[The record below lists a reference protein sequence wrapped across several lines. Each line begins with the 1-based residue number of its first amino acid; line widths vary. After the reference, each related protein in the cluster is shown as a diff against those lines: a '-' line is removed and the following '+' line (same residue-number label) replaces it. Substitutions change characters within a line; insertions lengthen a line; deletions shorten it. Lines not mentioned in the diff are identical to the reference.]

1 MAGRLPPLFPISDED
16 HSGYVA
22 VTVYTLLSLTVT
34 TVFVRLFTRWYI
46 ARVVYPDDIL
56 LAGATGIAILQ
67 SAFVQLSIDHG
78 LGKRISVVST
88 NDLTSFDKHMYGT
101 QILVLATVA
110 CSKFSSALLFRSLTA
125 QGNVLRLTQGLMV
138 VIGLW
143 ASSSIVAVAFQ
154 CSLPHPWDVTGRC
167 FNRVSSGIMHPK
179 GLH

>member
-1 MAGRLPPLFPISDED
+1 
-16 HSGYVA
+16 
-22 VTVYTLLSLTVT
+22 
-34 TVFVRLFTRWYI
+34 
-46 ARVVYPDDIL
+46 
-56 LAGATGIAILQ
+56 
-67 SAFVQLSIDHG
+67 
-78 LGKRISVVST
+78 
-88 NDLTSFDKHMYGT
+88 MYGT

-167 FNRVSSGIMHPK
+167 FNRVSNGIMHPK